1 MKKLAVI
8 FSLVFIAAIAGLAG
22 VVAATGTD
30 FNYDGNFYIGFD
42 IGGELMKNGETK
54 TTDITDAFEDI
65 ALSVISAE
73 INFKVTDTAAPK
85 VTYTSHS
92 DCDCEVYVKD
102 KVLVI
107 NEKKNVFTLFSF
119 GFLFGKNE
127 LTVELPKAQYGN
139 VSINSV
145 SGGGNF
151 SGLTAESLTFNT
163 TSGDFNISAFAK
175 TLAISSVSG
184 NMQMSNPLTDECDS
198 FSLRTTSGRYS
209 ISGFKTKQFEVKTIS
224 GDVEISGISGKGSL
238 NMTSGDVDISFAEW
252 NDDISVS
259 TISGDVDIILPAGS
273 GADVSFSGISGDVTS
288 LLDGSNVKIGKG
300 STSTVGGS
308 NKHNIGINLTSGDVT
323 IRN

>member
-198 FSLRTTSGRYS
+198 FSLRTTSGRYN